1 MVDES
6 NHVRENFPLGS
17 SHVDQRVGIL
27 VLSKDRSEE
36 VASTSQDQLVRLDL
50 LPIAADQGHIRE
62 VGALLQLLESQS
74 DIVLEIVPFQMQL
87 LLCTG
92 HCLVLKKTL

>member
-17 SHVDQRVGIL
+17 PHVDQRVRIL

-92 HCLVLKKTL
+92 HYLVLKWML